1 MIARKRDCPQRK
13 YSLIIEHMTMVD
25 TCPPS
30 LKDILLRLL
39 ANDHFVEAKALLDKW
54 RATQRVM

>member
-1 MIARKRDCPQRK
+1 
-13 YSLIIEHMTMVD
+13 MTMLD